1 MAFTGVAEGHRIMR
15 LRAVLAAFCVLA
27 LAGLAPWWGAAAQQA
42 EIWPKLDVRGLARA
56 AGIPTVEVTIAEDPV
71 YGGEK
76 RYRGIPLV
84 AVLEAIP
91 AVEDLARRGALVVF
105 HAADGYTAAMD
116 LERAL
121 SGGGVLAVSDLD
133 VPPGHT
139 WTAIEQGGR
148 EVSPAPLYLVW
159 PDADSGDPRYVW
171 PYQIET
177 VEVKSFAEQY
187 GASVP
192 AARDGVP
199 DEAVRRGFEQMR
211 VRCLTCHAVNLVGGD
226 LGPELN
232 VPMNVTEY
240 WKPEMLPRYIR
251 DAPSFHA
258 RSKMP
263 SFRNALSDRDV
274 DDILAYL
281 HFMAAQKVCGAE
293 TPCE

>member
-1 MAFTGVAEGHRIMR
+1 V
-15 LRAVLAAFCVLA
+15 AAFCI
-27 LAGLAPWWGAAAQQA
+27 LAGLGSDCGAATQQA
-42 EIWPKLDVRGLARA
+42 KTWPTLDVRGLARA
-56 AGIPTVEVTIAEDPV
+56 AGIPTVQVMIAEDPV

-84 AVLEAIP
+84 DMLGAIP
-91 AVEDLARRGALVVF
+91 AVEDLAQRGALVFF
-105 HAADGYTAAMD
+105 HAADGYTAAMN

-121 SGGGVLAVSDLD
+121 TAGGVLAVSDLD
-133 VPPGHT
+133 ALPGRSWIT
-139 WTAIEQGGR
+139 IDQGGR

-159 PDADSGDPRYVW
+159 PGAESDDPRFVW
-171 PYQIET
+171 PYQIQT
-177 VEVKSFAEQY
+177 IEVKPFAEQY
-187 GASVP
+187 GAAVP
-192 AARDGVP
+192 EAQNGLL

-251 DAPSFHA
+251 NAASFHA

-263 SFRNALSDRDV
+263 SFHDALSDGDIA
-274 DDILAYL
+274 DILAYL
-281 HFMAAQKVCGAE
+281 RFMAAHKVCGGE

>member
-1 MAFTGVAEGHRIMR
+1 MR
-15 LRAVLAAFCVLA
+15 LCAVVAALCVLVLA
-27 LAGLAPWWGAAAQQA
+27 GPGREWGAAAQQA
-42 EIWPKLDVRGLARA
+42 EAWPKLEVGGLADA

-76 RYRGIPLV
+76 RYRGIAL
-84 AVLEAIP
+84 ADVLEAVP
-91 AVEDLARRGALVVF
+91 AVGDLARRGALVVF
-105 HAADGYTAAMD
+105 HAADGYTAAMN

-121 SGGGVLAVSDLD
+121 TAGGILAVGDLD
-133 VPPGHT
+133 APPGQS
-139 WTAIEQGGR
+139 WIAIEQGGR

-159 PDADSGDPRYVW
+159 PGAESGDPRYVW
-171 PYQIET
+171 PYQIQTIEM
-177 VEVKSFAEQY
+177 KPFAEQY

-192 AARDGVP
+192 DGG

-240 WKPEMLPRYIR
+240 WLPEMLPRYIR
-251 DAPSFHA
+251 NAPSFHA

-263 SFRNALSDRDV
+263 SFRDTLTDGDV
-274 DDILAYL
+274 ADILAYL
-281 HFMAAQKVCGAE
+281 RFMAARKVCGVE